1 MKTLL
6 FINACVRSKSRT
18 HRLAKGYLETCIGE
32 EQYTVIERDVTKL
45 KLLPMNEEDINRRD
59 EAINRHDYI
68 GEDFS
73 YAKEFAAAD
82 KIVIAAPYWDCSF
95 PSFLKLYFEHI
106 MVRDIVLGYSES
118 GETIKLC
125 KAGSLVYITTS
136 GGYIREKSSVQCQ
149 IEELADLFGITK
161 VQFYCAEAMDI
172 YPDRTEDIL
181 KGKLGEMCED
191 DSSIC

>member
-18 HRLAKGYLETCIGE
+18 HRLAKEYLETCIGK
-32 EQYTVIERDVTKL
+32 EQYTVMERDVTKL
-45 KLLPMNEEDINRRD
+45 KLLPMDEEDIKSRD
-59 EAINRHDYI
+59 EAIDRHDYT
-68 GEDFS
+68 GEDFT
-73 YAKEFAAAD
+73 YAREFAAAD

-106 MVRDIVLGYSES
+106 MVRDVVLGYSET
-118 GETIKLC
+118 GEAIKLC
-125 KAGSLVYITTS
+125 KAASLVYITTS

-149 IEELADLFGITK
+149 IEEQADLLGIED

-172 YPDRTEDIL
+172 YPDQTEDIL
-181 KGKLGEMCED
+181 KGKLREMCECSD
-191 DSSIC
+191 TGL